1 MKNTI
6 RIGIVGAGANTRALH
21 IPGFQKIDGVE
32 VVSVANRS
40 IESGQA
46 VASEFSIPNVYDN
59 PYDLINA
66 DDTDAI
72 CIGTWPYTHKPF
84 VLAALDA
91 NKHVLTE
98 ARLAMNASDAREML
112 YASRLKPN
120 LVTQVVPCLLYTSP
134 SPRD

>member
-21 IPGFQKIDGVE
+21 IPGFQKIEGVE

-40 IESGQA
+40 IESSQA

-72 CIGTWPYTHKPF
+72 CIGTWPYTHKPSF
-84 VLAALDA
+84 
-91 NKHVLTE
+91 
-98 ARLAMNASDAREML
+98 
-112 YASRLKPN
+112 SRHSMPIN
-120 LVTQVVPCLLYTSP
+120 MC
-134 SPRD
+134 